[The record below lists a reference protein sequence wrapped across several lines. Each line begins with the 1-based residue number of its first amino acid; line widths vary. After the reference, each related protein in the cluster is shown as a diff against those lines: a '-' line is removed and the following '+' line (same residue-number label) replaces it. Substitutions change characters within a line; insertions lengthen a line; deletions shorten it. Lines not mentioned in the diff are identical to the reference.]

1 CRSFPSALS
10 PALYSYPLSLH
21 DALPIMAKSPS
32 TAGRRPASKQEDRFV
47 LRLPREYHEQ
57 LAVISRRNRR
67 SMNAEITLLL
77 EQFVAEKALSAP
89 DRIGLDPEACSGAL
103 DESAMKVI
111 EKFKRCSL
119 EKQKALLD
127 LLE

>member
-1 CRSFPSALS
+1 
-10 PALYSYPLSLH
+10 
-21 DALPIMAKSPS
+21 MAKSPS
-32 TAGRRPASKQEDRFV
+32 PAGRRPASKQEDRFV

-57 LAVISRRNRR
+57 LAVVSRRNRR

-77 EQFVAEKALSAP
+77 EQFVEEKTLTAP
-89 DRIGLDPEACSGAL
+89 DRVGLDPDTCHGAL

-111 EKFKRCSL
+111 EKFKRFSL

>member
-1 CRSFPSALS
+1 
-10 PALYSYPLSLH
+10 
-21 DALPIMAKSPS
+21 MAKSLSP
-32 TAGRRPASKQEDRFV
+32 AGRRPAGKQEDRFV

-67 SMNAEITLLL
+67 SMNAQITLLL
-77 EQFVAEKALSAP
+77 EQFVEETALTAA
-89 DRIGLDPEACSGAL
+89 DRVGLDPDDCNNAL

-111 EKFKRCSL
+111 EKFKRFSL

>member
-1 CRSFPSALS
+1 MPKPPSS
-10 PALYSYPLSLH
+10 
-21 DALPIMAKSPS
+21 
-32 TAGRRPASKQEDRFV
+32 AGRRPASKQEDRFV
-47 LRLPREYHEQ
+47 LRLPRQYHEQ

-77 EQFVAEKALSAP
+77 EQFVEETALTAP
-89 DRIGLDPEACSGAL
+89 ERIGLDPTACQDVL
-103 DESAMKVI
+103 DESTMKVI
-111 EKFKRCSL
+111 EKFQRFSL

>member
-1 CRSFPSALS
+1 MP
-10 PALYSYPLSLH
+10 
-21 DALPIMAKSPS
+21 KSEQTPKI
-32 TAGRRPASKQEDRFV
+32 AQPRPVGKQEDRFV

-77 EQFVAEKALSAP
+77 EQFVEERAMASA
-89 DRIGLDPEACSGAL
+89 DRIGIDPNAHDGAV
-103 DESAMKVI
+103 DDAAMKVI
-111 EKFKRCSL
+111 EKFKRFSL

-127 LLE
+127 LLD